1 MRAVIVPNFDDNGGV
16 LGGLL
21 KKQNALEAGIF
32 LGIGMLIFFACLSN
46 IASVALCACILVI
59 TMIGTV
65 FFAIGI
71 GDESVARFLVTV
83 IKYRLTARVATLM
96 MPSDENHY

>member
-32 LGIGMLIFFACLSN
+32 LGAGMLIFFACLSN
-46 IASVALCACILVI
+46 IASIALCAGILVI
-59 TMIGTV
+59 TMMGTA

-71 GDESVARFLVTV
+71 GDESVIKFLITV
-83 IKYRLTARVATLM
+83 LKYHNRACVAVLM
-96 MPSDENHY
+96 MPSDEKHY

>member
-21 KKQNALEAGIF
+21 KKQNALEAGVF
-32 LGIGMLIFFACLSN
+32 LGLGMMIFFISLSS
-46 IASVALCACILVI
+46 ISSLVI
-59 TMIGTV
+59 SAVIFFFTMLGTS

-71 GDESVARFLVTV
+71 GDESVVKYLIMI
-83 IKYRLTARVATLM
+83 IKYKAHAGTAVLM
-96 MPSDENHY
+96 MPSNERHY